1 MTQYDYCYSFEEF
14 MYCVI
19 FKNIIYWFVI
29 MYCNCPCNCP
39 FRLYGE
45 LGEACQFNL
54 DCKGLIRS
62 PEHRLIDTYSHELF
76 FFSYNRHTLHIA
88 EFWMR
93 LRDMTRDFWYSIVAS
108 LRKTVIVPFNAAAS
122 THGHSCALRVS
133 ADYCGDRYS
142 TKPMFGRLKLH
153 PVFYLRAS
161 GSLPEQF

>member
-1 MTQYDYCYSFEEF
+1 

-29 MYCNCPCNCP
+29 VHRNCL
-39 FRLYGE
+39 FWLYG
-45 LGEACQFNL
+45 GEASCQFNL
-54 DCKGLIRS
+54 DCKGLNKPRF
-62 PEHRLIDTYSHELF
+62 PEHRLIDAYSHEPF

-88 EFWMR
+88 EFWTC
-93 LRDMTRDFWYSIVAS
+93 LRDDMTRDFWHSIVAS
-108 LRKTVIVPFNAAAS
+108 LRKTVIIPFNAATS
-122 THGHSCALRVS
+122 TWTLMCAFVRVS